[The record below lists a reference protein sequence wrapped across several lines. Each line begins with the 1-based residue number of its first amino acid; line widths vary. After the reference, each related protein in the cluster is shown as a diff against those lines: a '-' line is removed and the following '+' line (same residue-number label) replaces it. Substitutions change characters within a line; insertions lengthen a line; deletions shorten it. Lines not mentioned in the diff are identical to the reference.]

1 MENLTHE
8 ELLAKAKEYE
18 SIINDQQVLIK
29 QLMDQN
35 QKLAEIATMQ
45 KEFINSV
52 KGMMGPGNTMPHQ

>member
-8 ELLAKAKEYE
+8 ELLAKVKEYE